1 MVPNEPKKPSTSNKT
16 GTNNMN
22 LSSGFALALPNSQQQ
37 AHRQSTD
44 SQSIEQLQMR
54 IKQLEELNQRLEQDS
69 TAFQN
74 ELAEQS
80 KNIAKLKRENAQI
93 GQNLIE
99 KADLTKSLR
108 DQTDEY
114 KAKNEELNS

>member
-37 AHRQSTD
+37 ANRQSTD

-69 TAFQN
+69 AAFQN

-108 DQTDEY
+108 D
-114 KAKNEELNS
+114 

>member
-1 MVPNEPKKPSTSNKT
+1 
-16 GTNNMN
+16 
-22 LSSGFALALPNSQQQ
+22 
-37 AHRQSTD
+37 
-44 SQSIEQLQMR
+44 MR

-69 TAFQN
+69 AAFQN

-80 KNIAKLKRENAQI
+80 KTIAKLKRENAQI

-108 DQTDEY
+108 DQTDEF